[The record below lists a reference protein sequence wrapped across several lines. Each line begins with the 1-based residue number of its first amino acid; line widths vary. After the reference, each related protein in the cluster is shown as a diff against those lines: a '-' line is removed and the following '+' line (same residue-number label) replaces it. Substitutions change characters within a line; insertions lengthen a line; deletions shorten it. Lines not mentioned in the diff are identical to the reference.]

1 MDDFGIW
8 TAARARVQSVNRSD
22 VLRRQLEIENAE
34 VLLYARRSNDLGM
47 AQIPCSMCQRRTTWA
62 AVLPCFFASATIVG
76 FVSGSLT
83 LLGSAN
89 LRMLPPMGDQA
100 SVKIPS
106 RAWVSLAALD

>member
-1 MDDFGIW
+1 
-8 TAARARVQSVNRSD
+8 
-22 VLRRQLEIENAE
+22 
-34 VLLYARRSNDLGM
+34 
-47 AQIPCSMCQRRTTWA
+47 
-62 AVLPCFFASATIVG
+62 
-76 FVSGSLT
+76 VSGSLT